1 MHYYLPKIIFNKKTS
16 TNMWV
21 KDNTVTSGQYDSL
34 LKRITQQIKISFWTD
49 VSLSL
54 SIQERTELRLKYSFF
69 LKNFNVKLQIGS
81 CINYIRKLQDTRKSK
96 TNRTRSF
103 KNCHVL
109 TALPFQELLSA
120 FLQVEDADCA
130 IPRRFI
136 FSCQYQS
143 KFIELI

>member
-1 MHYYLPKIIFNKKTS
+1 MHYYLLKIIFNKKTS

-34 LKRITQQIKISFWTD
+34 LKRIMQQIKISFWTV

-54 SIQERTELRLKYSFF
+54 PIQERTELRLKYSFF
-69 LKNFNVKLQIGS
+69 FNFNVKLQTGS
-81 CINYIRKLQDTRKSK
+81 CINYIKKLQDIRKSK